1 MELMIRPLSE
11 ADLEGPAGLEALR
24 SSISGEL
31 ANERGGPLFLADR
44 ADRSTASLI
53 EGSAQ
58 GSSRCDIVLADGAL
72 VGWAYTTIRH
82 LVNGSSVA
90 TIEEIAVDAQARAIG
105 AGEAL
110 LDATLAWCRAQ
121 GCDGVDSFALPGA
134 RETKNFF
141 ETFGL
146 KARLLTVHLNLR
158 DEAAA
163 DPPAAEGTES

>member
-1 MELMIRPLSE
+1 MELVIRPLRD

-24 SSISGEL
+24 ASISGEL

-44 ADRSTASLI
+44 ADRGTAVLI
-53 EGSAQ
+53 AASAQ
-58 GSSRCDIVLADGAL
+58 GSSHCDIVLADGAL

-110 LDATLAWCRAQ
+110 LDAALAWCRAR

-146 KARLLTVHLNLR
+146 KARLLTVHLDLR
-158 DEAAA
+158 KV
-163 DPPAAEGTES
+163 PGTYTLATEETEP